1 MHGLQ
6 GRNAVVTG
14 AASGIGRAVAL
25 RLAAEGARVGVL
37 DIDPAGAAETV
48 ALVRDAGGSAAAHEV
63 DITDLEAV
71 RLAVAAFA
79 AETGEPDVLV
89 NNAGWDKLGAFLD
102 TEPELWRRIV
112 DLNLWGFLHVTHAVA
127 SRMRARGAGRI
138 VNIASDAARVG
149 SMGEGVYSACKGGM
163 VTFTKTLARELARHA
178 VTVNA
183 VCPGPIETPLLQSFA
198 DDGDFGAKVVAG
210 MQRLTPMGRL
220 GRPDDLPGLVAFL
233 ASDDAAFITGQVISV
248 SGGLTMAG

>member
-138 VNIASDAARVG
+138 VNIGSDAARVG